1 MSENLEQADLKRRFS
16 GVGRLYTPAGQKNIN
31 ESHFIV
37 VGLGGVGSWV
47 AESLARTEVGNITLI
62 DLDNVAES
70 NTNRQIQA
78 LDGNYGKPKVQALAE
93 RIVLINPACQ
103 VECIEDFIE
112 PDNVD
117 EMLPKDGIVID
128 CIDNVRAK
136 AAMINTALKRG
147 QTIITCGAAG
157 GRKDPLRIQIDDLAL
172 TKGDP
177 LLSRVRARLRKEY
190 GFPRKNVSGKVTKF
204 KVPAVFSDEEV
215 LQPNEQ
221 CELQTMGGLSCAG
234 YGSGMVVTASVGLA
248 ASALALRNVAAGNKI
263 IRI

>member
-1 MSENLEQADLKRRFS
+1 MSKNLEQADLKRRFS
-16 GVGRLYTPAGQKNIN
+16 GVGRLYTPAGQKNIK

-47 AESLARTEVGNITLI
+47 AESLARTEVGHITLI

-93 RIVLINPACQ
+93 RIALINPACK

-117 EMLPKDGIVID
+117 EMLPKDGVVID

-157 GRKDPLRIQIDDLAL
+157 GRKDPLRIKIDDLAL

-248 ASALALRNVAAGNKI
+248 ASALALRNVAAGNKT

>member
-1 MSENLEQADLKRRFS
+1 M
-16 GVGRLYTPAGQKNIN
+16 
-31 ESHFIV
+31 
-37 VGLGGVGSWV
+37 
-47 AESLARTEVGNITLI
+47 I

-93 RIVLINPACQ
+93 RISLINPACK

-112 PDNVD
+112 PDNV
-117 EMLPKDGIVID
+117 EEILPKDGIVID

-157 GRKDPLRIQIDDLAL
+157 GRKDPLRIKIDDLAL

-190 GFPRKNVSGKVTKF
+190 AFPKKSVSGKSRNLRCRQYFPTKRFSSPMSNASF
-204 KVPAVFSDEEV
+204 KPWADFHVQATDPAW
-215 LQPNEQ
+215 L
-221 CELQTMGGLSCAG
+221 
-234 YGSGMVVTASVGLA
+234 
-248 ASALALRNVAAGNKI
+248 
-263 IRI
+263 